1 MSRRRRKKKKGAGT
15 IFFLM
20 LLIAAGSV
28 VLFGLTNE
36 AFADKLKSVTTDRV
50 KEGVFNIIQFDIEG
64 RRVLDLFAGTG
75 QLGIEALSRGAA
87 SAVFVEQRR
96 DAAALVRENLKLTGL
111 AGRARVVNGEALAFL
126 ASAGERFDLIF
137 LDPPYAAGLWESAM
151 AAISRFDILANH
163 GIIVCE
169 SPTDQT
175 MPAAA
180 PPLLLHRTYR
190 YGRVKI
196 TTYHREED
204 EA

>member
-1 MSRRRRKKKKGAGT
+1 MRVITGTARGRR
-15 IFFLM
+15 
-20 LLIAAGSV
+20 
-28 VLFGLTNE
+28 
-36 AFADKLKSVTTDRV
+36 LKELEGRETRPTTDRV
-50 KEGVFNIIQFDIEG
+50 KEGLFSIIQFDIEG

-163 GIIVCE
+163 GIMVCE
-169 SPTDQT
+169 SPADQT